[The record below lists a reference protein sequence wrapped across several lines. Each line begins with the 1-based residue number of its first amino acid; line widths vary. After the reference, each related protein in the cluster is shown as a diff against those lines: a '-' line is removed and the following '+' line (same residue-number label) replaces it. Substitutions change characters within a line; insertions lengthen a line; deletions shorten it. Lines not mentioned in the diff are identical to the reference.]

1 MKIPQIP
8 LPLIPQNFPV
18 YQDQPGIVGYEFTDP
33 GEPPPPLMPRSD
45 WQKTPCDPYSN
56 SSTKYSP

>member
-18 YQDQPGIVGYEFTDP
+18 YQDQPGIVGYKFTDP
-33 GEPPPPLMPRSD
+33 GEPPPPFDAAIRLAE
-45 WQKTPCDPYSN
+45 N
-56 SSTKYSP
+56 SL